1 MTAIKANGITIE
13 YEEIGPPDAPAI
25 LLIMGL
31 GMQLI
36 AWPQPFCEGLA
47 ARGFR
52 VVRFDNRDAGLSTRM
67 PPVGALA
74 STAMMARAFL
84 GLPVRSPYTLDDMA
98 RDTVGLMDAL
108 GIGQAHVVGASM
120 GGMIAQIVAIE
131 HPERVKS
138 LTSIMSTSGDRALP
152 GPKGNVRRALLR
164 PRPRNEVA
172 AVDRTMEMLRLIGG
186 GHYPLTEAELR
197 ARVERSVGALPEKP
211 LTAGLPVSVRPPGN
225 AQLNN
230 QVLFTLSRVPTDIA
244 EPLPRLA
251 AAQTA
256 GQEAKNLF
264 ADMRDLVTTDVSI
277 LGAPLFVMGLTRLWA
292 GVRGANYLSPA
303 FNVAISNV
311 PGPRQT
317 MYCVGAPATHYF
329 PVSIPYHGCA
339 LNITVQSYLDQLDFG
354 LVACSETVPDT
365 QRIADFL
372 VEDFAAMCKA
382 NAQLSEPGAVG
393 AISVERRTATSGVAD
408 KRSANPDAPKV
419 ETGSAL
425 SRNIEAL
432 GATTE
437 ALLRQLDGARSPA
450 VAGTGAR
457 GLKPTPNAR
466 KVASVRLTP
475 KRTAR
480 KAATSLSTLV
490 SRAILRSPPPAGGRA
505 GSGDGAREDAPTALG
520 TKAVAGERRRATSRP
535 RTYPR
540 SCVAA
545 A

>member
-13 YEEIGPPDAPAI
+13 YEEIGPPDAPVI

-172 AVDRTMEMLRLIGG
+172 AVNRTMEMLRLIGG

-197 ARVERSVGALPEKP
+197 ARVERSVRRSYRPDGFRRQLIAIQAAPGRARKLRGVRAPTLVLHGSHDPLVPLAGGEHTAANIPGARLRVVPGMGHSLPEALIP
-211 LTAGLPVSVRPPGN
+211 LLVDEIAGHCLKVEN
-225 AQLNN
+225 ATQ
-230 QVLFTLSRVPTDIA
+230 
-244 EPLPRLA
+244 
-251 AAQTA
+251 
-256 GQEAKNLF
+256 
-264 ADMRDLVTTDVSI
+264 MRD
-277 LGAPLFVMGLTRLWA
+277 AP
-292 GVRGANYLSPA
+292 
-303 FNVAISNV
+303 
-311 PGPRQT
+311 
-317 MYCVGAPATHYF
+317 
-329 PVSIPYHGCA
+329 
-339 LNITVQSYLDQLDFG
+339 
-354 LVACSETVPDT
+354 
-365 QRIADFL
+365 
-372 VEDFAAMCKA
+372 
-382 NAQLSEPGAVG
+382 
-393 AISVERRTATSGVAD
+393 
-408 KRSANPDAPKV
+408 
-419 ETGSAL
+419 
-425 SRNIEAL
+425 
-432 GATTE
+432 
-437 ALLRQLDGARSPA
+437 
-450 VAGTGAR
+450 VAG
-457 GLKPTPNAR
+457 
-466 KVASVRLTP
+466 S
-475 KRTAR
+475 
-480 KAATSLSTLV
+480 SS
-490 SRAILRSPPPAGGRA
+490 
-505 GSGDGAREDAPTALG
+505 
-520 TKAVAGERRRATSRP
+520 
-535 RTYPR
+535 
-540 SCVAA
+540 
-545 A
+545 